1 MNKENNSN
9 LTSENIRMWKLNYQY
24 NTREKFVE
32 FLKDNSLGGPTTV
45 FKDNDPLNDIEE
57 NTGVNFPGN

>member
-1 MNKENNSN
+1 
-9 LTSENIRMWKLNYQY
+9 MWKLNYQY